1 MLRQHNFTQT
11 QKSTHISNKPN
22 HLRAHTLRIIFGKT
36 VVHIVRLA
44 QQDRRTLCDGL

>member
-1 MLRQHNFTQT
+1 MLRQYNFTQT
-11 QKSTHISNKPN
+11 QKPTHIRIQPN

-36 VVHIVRLA
+36 IVHVVRLA